1 MDRRE
6 FVRAAGGAAAAALLA
21 RTRELGAAPPG
32 PFSGWAWVHG
42 DAAGTAGEWRDR
54 FARLRAA
61 GVTGA
66 LVSGG
71 PTTLLAEAARA
82 TGVAFHRWLWILN
95 RPGDEWVKTNHP
107 EWYSVSRAGDSSLE
121 KPPYVDYYQW
131 VCPTRAP
138 VREYLRGVVAEVA
151 RDPLVAGVHLDYI
164 RHPDVILPVGLWAKY
179 GLVQDHELPQ
189 FDFCYCAV
197 CRAEFR
203 ARHGVDPLELPD
215 PAQAQA
221 WREFRWDAVTGVV
234 RILAAETRRY
244 GKTVSAA
251 VFPTPTLARRLV
263 RQAWD
268 TWPLDA
274 VFPML
279 YHRFY
284 KEPVPWIGAAA
295 REGVAALGGR
305 FPLHAGLY
313 LPDLDPTELA
323 QAVRAA
329 REAGA
334 AGFSLFEMAGL
345 SDAHH
350 AALRAALR
358 S

>member
-151 RDPLVAGVHLDYI
+151 RETSQTVAAKRSSDQTERRADSGRAVHRCARL
-164 RHPDVILPVGLWAKY
+164 RLRATPR
-179 GLVQDHELPQ
+179 QD
-189 FDFCYCAV
+189 
-197 CRAEFR
+197 RR
-203 ARHGVDPLELPD
+203 AR
-215 PAQAQA
+215 
-221 WREFRWDAVTGVV
+221 
-234 RILAAETRRY
+234 
-244 GKTVSAA
+244 S
-251 VFPTPTLARRLV
+251 
-263 RQAWD
+263 
-268 TWPLDA
+268 
-274 VFPML
+274 
-279 YHRFY
+279 
-284 KEPVPWIGAAA
+284 
-295 REGVAALGGR
+295 GR
-305 FPLHAGLY
+305 CP
-313 LPDLDPTELA
+313 
-323 QAVRAA
+323 
-329 REAGA
+329 
-334 AGFSLFEMAGL
+334 
-345 SDAHH
+345 
-350 AALRAALR
+350 
-358 S
+358 